1 MDILSKEERSQRM
14 SAVRSTGNRS
24 TEWKLRAALVR
35 HGISGWKMHARWLPG
50 VPDFVF
56 PKLHV
61 AIFIDGC
68 FWHSCPHCN
77 RPLPKANRAYW
88 SSKLKF
94 NIAQAK
100 RVNRVLRQN
109 GIKVIRIWE
118 HEVRNSQSLDSLLP
132 KLFSSHKRSKVQR

>member
-68 FWHSCPHCN
+68 FWHGCPQCR
-77 RPLPKANRAYW
+77 RPLPRANRAYW
-88 SSKLKF
+88 TAKLKS
-94 NIAQAK
+94 NVAK
-100 RVNRVLRQN
+100 ARSVSKSLRKD
-109 GIKVIRIWE
+109 GFRVIRIWE
-118 HEVRNSQSLDSLLP
+118 HEIRKSRSIDEFLLR
-132 KLFSSHKRSKVQR
+132 LFHEHKH